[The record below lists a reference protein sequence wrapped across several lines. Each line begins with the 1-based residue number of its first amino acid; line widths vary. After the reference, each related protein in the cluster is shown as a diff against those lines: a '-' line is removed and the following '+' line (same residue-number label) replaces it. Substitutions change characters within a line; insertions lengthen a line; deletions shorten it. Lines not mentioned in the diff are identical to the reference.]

1 MFDGGEVVVKR
12 SCGGVVLKWLSWQS
26 MMVSEEV
33 EMEIDGEVES
43 LNNEEVRGPGPTSF
57 PRDERYS

>member
-1 MFDGGEVVVKR
+1 M
-12 SCGGVVLKWLSWQS
+12 VVLLSWQS

-43 LNNEEVRGPGPTSF
+43 LNEEVRGPGPH
-57 PRDERYS
+57 